1 MNQQK
6 IKCDNCGKEGNL
18 HPSCLCARKE
28 QERLVQKI
36 VGATV
41 ISFHFSYALGSF
53 THFAKGDEHFYI
65 GLFKGLPCADTL
77 QELTHS
83 QFQNAIYFEEAIR
96 LQPLEQHAVA
106 VPVAQ
111 QAAGPVVQQAVP
123 VVQQAAVP
131 VVQQAAVP
139 VAQLEPAVAEM
150 VEGAI
155 GRAVEED
162 HEDQEDQEDDED
174 EEDDEADEDDEDD
187 EEDELE
193 DNEKEQQQPRPQ
205 RMNSRVWKRISEC
218 AGSLPKASDR
228 GSSCRR
234 RASRRGSWHISW
246 ERSNTAAKPSIVPSN
261 SQTVCVMLKI
271 SSSRWFDF
279 GAI

>member
-1 MNQQK
+1 MRSTSK
-6 IKCDNCGKEGNL
+6 
-18 HPSCLCARKE
+18 A
-28 QERLVQKI
+28 
-36 VGATV
+36 
-41 ISFHFSYALGSF
+41 
-53 THFAKGDEHFYI
+53 
-65 GLFKGLPCADTL
+65 
-77 QELTHS
+77 
-83 QFQNAIYFEEAIR
+83 AIR

-205 RMNSRVWKRISEC
+205 RMNSRVWEESFQNALDHFQKRLTEDHL
-218 AGSLPKASDR
+218 AGAEQVDEEVLAHLMGTIEHCGKAINRAFQQSNGLRDAQDIEQSLVRFRGYMIADYLGLNEDPEGAFDR
-228 GSSCRR
+228 HGYDQLLRQHSQDR
-234 RASRRGSWHISW
+234 SRRL
-246 ERSNTAAKPSIVPSN
+246 NTCKNLPNKTTI
-261 SQTVCVMLKI
+261 TLT
-271 SSSRWFDF
+271 
-279 GAI
+279 